1 MLKFIFQ
8 KIMILSILLLFLI
21 TIGGCNKK
29 QTEYLTDPIAIV
41 YKNNIP
47 YIINSNDELFDLSKY
62 DSIVPYFGD
71 ILIVKRTI
79 ILVILK
85 IQEKKLLNL
94 FMMKL
99 ILFLKIRLL
108 LQLKTNFI

>member
-41 YKNNIP
+41 YKN
-47 YIINSNDELFDLSKY
+47 
-62 DSIVPYFGD
+62 D
-71 ILIVKRTI
+71 ICLAATGCNRRKGR
-79 ILVILK
+79 
-85 IQEKKLLNL
+85 
-94 FMMKL
+94 
-99 ILFLKIRLL
+99 
-108 LQLKTNFI
+108 

>member
-47 YIINSNDELFDLSKY
+47 YIFFHLYLLVDLFFDIISK
-62 DSIVPYFGD
+62 
-71 ILIVKRTI
+71 KH
-79 ILVILK
+79 
-85 IQEKKLLNL
+85 
-94 FMMKL
+94 
-99 ILFLKIRLL
+99 
-108 LQLKTNFI
+108 